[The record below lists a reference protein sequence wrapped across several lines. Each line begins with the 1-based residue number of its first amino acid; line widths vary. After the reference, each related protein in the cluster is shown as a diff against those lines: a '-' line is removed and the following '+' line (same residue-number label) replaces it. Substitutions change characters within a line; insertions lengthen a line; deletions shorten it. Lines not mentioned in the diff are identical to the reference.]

1 MDKKFSDWPR
11 KNGHKKWMMTTVL
24 NKKVQE
30 VDMQSNSVLNHI
42 DLLCHWYLYSF
53 HKESHLHVPSLVEN
67 NIMVL
72 QWRRYNKITFFSLI
86 RLLWMEWS
94 PFIRTYFNSLQPTM
108 CHFVRNLIDSGPVK
122 LEKLMWKG
130 ANGWMIN

>member
-1 MDKKFSDWPR
+1 MVKKSSWWRHFSIQ
-11 KNGHKKWMMTTVL
+11 
-24 NKKVQE
+24 KVQE
-30 VDMQSNSVLNHI
+30 VHMQSNSVLNHI
-42 DLLCHWYLYSF
+42 DLLCHWYLFSL
-53 HKESHLHVPSLVEN
+53 HKESHLLKMYYVPSLVEN
-67 NIMVL
+67 NTMVL
-72 QWRRYNKITFFSLI
+72 QWRRYNKISFFSLI

-108 CHFVRNLIDSGPVK
+108 CHFVRSLIDSGPVK